1 MAQTINTH
9 AQTAITAP
17 QDKPFIVQ
25 FTFAGSAASGTTV
38 TGTMYPY
45 GYQNP
50 SQTTFQVPAGSGYQ
64 LFDTYVNGT
73 PQVDGQL
80 IFTVNGV
87 VQGENLTISSLNSQV
102 SGRVKPSQQ
111 LLLRPMDTFSVQLIS
126 LAANTLTTSNT
137 DTVVLHFIQVP
148 Q

>member
-1 MAQTINTH
+1 MATINTH
-9 AQTAITAP
+9 QQTAITGP
-17 QDKPFIVQ
+17 QDKPFVT
-25 FTFAGSAASGTTV
+25 TFVFGGSAAAGTTV

-64 LFDTYVNGT
+64 LYDVYMSGT
-73 PQVDGQL
+73 PQVDGQI

-87 VQGENLTISSLNSQV
+87 VQGENLVLSTLNVNNQ
-102 SGRVKPSQQ
+102 GRVKPSQQ
-111 LLLRPMDTFSVQLIS
+111 LLLRPMDTFSVQVIS

-137 DTVVLHFIQVP
+137 DTVTFHFIQIP